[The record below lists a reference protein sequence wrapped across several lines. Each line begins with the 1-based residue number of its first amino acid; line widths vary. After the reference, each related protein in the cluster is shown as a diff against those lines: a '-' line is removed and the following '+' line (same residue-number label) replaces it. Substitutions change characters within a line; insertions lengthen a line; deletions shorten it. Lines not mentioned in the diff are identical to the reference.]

1 MKAHKIRIKVE
12 IVECE
17 EAENVSGEIVTE
29 ADGTFELV
37 MSGEQAVSI
46 DDCEE
51 AVLRANYPAIRA
63 AVARHL
69 AEVSK
74 KKPS

>member
-17 EAENVSGEIVTE
+17 EPENVSGEIVTG

-63 AVARHL
+63 AVAQHL

>member
-17 EAENVSGEIVTE
+17 EPEPVSGEIVRG
-29 ADGTFELV
+29 ADGAVELV

-51 AVLRANYPAIRA
+51 AVWRANYPAIRE

-69 AEVSK
+69 GEVSK
-74 KKPS
+74 KKRR